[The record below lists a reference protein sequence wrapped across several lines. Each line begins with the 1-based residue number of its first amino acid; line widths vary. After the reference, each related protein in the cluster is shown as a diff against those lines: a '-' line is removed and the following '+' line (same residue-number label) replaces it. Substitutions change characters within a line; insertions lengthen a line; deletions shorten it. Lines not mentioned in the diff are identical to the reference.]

1 MMKRKLNVPQSL
13 IQREGHYLFVNQKGI
28 SLLEVLVSVIIIA
41 IGMLGIASMLLVSNQ
56 ANNSS
61 YMKQQAIQNVYN
73 IFDKIRANSQAAVNG
88 NYNISNI
95 GSTGLPTAVTTPAV
109 MCNAAACTPAQLAT
123 YDTWTWL
130 TKDLSRLPNG
140 CGSITTAP
148 SPVAGNTTVTVTVQW
163 DDSPAQNSVGT
174 NSQISTVNANFVQI
188 RIQSQI

>member
-1 MMKRKLNVPQSL
+1 MKRKLNVPQSL
-13 IQREGHYLFVNQKGI
+13 IQRKGHYLFLNQKGI

-95 GSTGLPTAVTTPAV
+95 GSTGLPTAVTTPTV

>member
-1 MMKRKLNVPQSL
+1 MKRKLNVPQSL